1 MNKKL
6 FVVFLLFAISILNI
20 VDVAWTDY
28 AVKSGIAVEANPI
41 TNYLLQNNLHYLVKL
56 PLSIL
61 CTAFAIYIYFKPFE
75 YVKASLILLAPVFIT
90 YFCVLFVLPYFLL
103 S

>member
-20 VDVAWTDY
+20 IDVVWTDY

-41 TNYLLQNNLHYLVKL
+41 ANYLLQNNLHFLVKSA
-56 PLSIL
+56 LSIL
-61 CTAFAIYIYFKPFE
+61 CIAFAIYIYFKPFE
-75 YVKASLILLAPVFIT
+75 YVKASIIILMPIFVF
-90 YFCVLFVLPYFLL
+90 YLGAVFCH
-103 S
+103 